1 MGIPNATPWSYQI
14 VQRDPNSLIIPDDHV
29 RKHPRSKI
37 ERFKLVIK
45 EIGFILA
52 VITDEAGKVIVGVA
66 RVQAARELG
75 LASIPT
81 MPQSSMTPA
90 QVKRIRLAEN
100 KMQEGSAWDEV
111 IQAAD
116 LKFLTDQGY
125 DGLNLGFETAELDAL
140 LSSPTSSI
148 NEDADVLMPPEPE
161 DTVTVLGDLWIVGDH
176 RVLCADSREEEALT
190 QLMSEE
196 TAAVCLTD
204 PPYNVPIK
212 GHVSGNGAAQH
223 EEFAMGVG
231 EFTREQFFAFLL
243 LILSCMTKWVKPGG
257 LVYVFMDWR
266 SIDILMAA
274 ARSLGLKHVNTCVW
288 SKTNAGMGSF
298 YRSQHEFIGVFVKP
312 GGRSTNNIQLG
323 KHGRNRSN
331 VWQCAG
337 ANAFG
342 QTRDADLAAHPTV
355 KPTELLENVLK
366 DCTKRGE
373 IVLDVFGGSGATMLA
388 AERCGRKAHL
398 IEIDPRYVDVA
409 LNRMRRV
416 FEIEPV
422 LASTGQSFD
431 QVAAERRV
439 STQN

>member
-14 VQRDPNSLIIPDDHV
+14 VQRAPNSLIIPDDHV

>member
-1 MGIPNATPWSYQI
+1 MGIPNATPWSWQI
-14 VQRDPNSLIIPDDHV
+14 EHVDPNSLKIPDDHP
-29 RKHPRSKI
+29 RKHSRSKI
-37 ERFKLVIK
+37 ERWKALLGENDFIIPIVIGPNR
-45 EIGFILA
+45 E
-52 VITDEAGKVIVGVA
+52 VVTGVA
-66 RVQAARELG
+66 RVIAAREIG
-75 LASIPT
+75 MQTIPT
-81 MPQSSMTPA
+81 LPQAQLTPS
-90 QVKRIRLAEN
+90 QIKRIRLFDN
-100 KMQEGSAWDEV
+100 KIQEGSTWDELLL
-111 IQAAD
+111 ATD
-116 LKFLTDQGY
+116 LKFLIGEGY
-125 DGLNLGFETAELDAL
+125 DGLKLGFETAELDAL

-148 NEDADVLMPPEPE
+148 NEGADVLTPPEPE

-176 RVLCADSREEEALT
+176 RVLCADSREDEALA
-190 QLMSEE
+190 QLMSGE

-231 EFTREQFFAFLL
+231 EFTREQFLAFLS
-243 LILSCMTKWVKPGG
+243 LILSCMTKWTKPGG
-257 LVYVFMDWR
+257 LIYVFMDWR
-266 SIDILMAA
+266 SIDVLMAA

-298 YRSQHEFIGVFVKP
+298 YRSQHEFVGVFVKP
-312 GGRSTNNIQLG
+312 GGRATNNVQLG

-342 QTRDADLAAHPTV
+342 QTRDADLADHPTV
-355 KPTELLENVLK
+355 KPTELLENALK

-388 AERCGRKAHL
+388 AERCGRKARL
-398 IEIDPRYVDVA
+398 IEIDPRYVDVT

-416 FEIEPV
+416 FELEPV

-431 QVAAERRV
+431 EVAAERRAA
-439 STQN
+439 TQN